1 MNGKFKA
8 LTMAVVAMFC
18 LTAVVCVVSDA
29 DTSAD
34 DTVEHFLY
42 FELVNADGMVTDSD
56 WIKFTSKADLADFIE
71 QANKAFAYYGYP
83 EIKYTEGKSLVSVKY
98 NGEGSTSCFVGSEDG
113 KEWVKVTKTKEQ
125 YQVATYIGL
134 ALQNGYISEDV
145 YNKLSDEEKKNWT
158 ASSMS
163 GDYAYVKTTIG
174 AKPTDV
180 PKEFPEEITTNF
192 FVEVTAADGTV
203 ESSKWVEV
211 KALKTEKSLVA
222 NANEAFSN
230 VGLNKLTL
238 ATSSWGISITYDGG
252 FDNVSY
258 YADGSKWVK
267 VTETGTQYFS
277 KAVALSVGNSYVTK
291 DKYDKFT
298 EDAKSM
304 YVEDKDMA
312 AYGSY
317 YYKTVDESTT
327 GYKSDDGNTGL
338 IVGVVVA
345 VVALLAIGVFF
356 FLRKK

>member
-1 MNGKFKA
+1 M
-8 LTMAVVAMFC
+8 
-18 LTAVVCVVSDA
+18 
-29 DTSAD
+29 
-34 DTVEHFLY
+34 
-42 FELVNADGMVTDSD
+42 
-56 WIKFTSKADLADFIE
+56 
-71 QANKAFAYYGYP
+71 
-83 EIKYTEGKSLVSVKY
+83 VSVKY

-222 NANEAFSN
+222 NANETFSN

-312 AYGSY
+312 TYGSY

-345 VVALLAIGVFF
+345 VVALLAVGVFF

>member
-42 FELVNADGMVTDSD
+42 FELVNEDGMVTDSD

-83 EIKYTEGKSLVSVKY
+83 EIKYTEGAKLVSVKY
-98 NGEGSTSCFVGSEDG
+98 DGKGATSCYVGSEDG
-113 KEWVKVTKTKEQ
+113 KEWVKVSKTREQ
-125 YQVATYIGL
+125 YQVAKYIGL
-134 ALQNGYISEDV
+134 ALQNGYVSKEV
-145 YNKLSDEEKKNWT
+145 YEEKLADNDKWVIDPNG
-158 ASSMS
+158 M
-163 GDYAYVKTTIG
+163 GDRYAYKMVDVNT
-174 AKPTDV
+174 TDV

-211 KALKTEKSLVA
+211 KTLKTEKSLVA
-222 NANEAFSN
+222 NANETFSN
-230 VGLNKLTL
+230 EGLNKLTL

-312 AYGSY
+312 AYGGY

-327 GYKSDDGNTGL
+327 GYKSDDSNTGL

-345 VVALLAIGVFF
+345 VVALLAVGVFF